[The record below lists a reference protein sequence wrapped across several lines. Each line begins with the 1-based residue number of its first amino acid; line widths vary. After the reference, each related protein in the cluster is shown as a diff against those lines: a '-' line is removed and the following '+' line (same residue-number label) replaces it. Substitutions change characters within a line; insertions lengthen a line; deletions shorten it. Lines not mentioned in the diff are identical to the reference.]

1 MYTLKLGNKTM
12 SLTHNN
18 KFYVIGFKNA
28 LHARKVQYSIHPEF
42 KFTLLRDDAKLKDDL
57 VYDDNVTLFIPKCI
71 GSTLLPEN
79 DVGLH
84 LKEERDFLSFPV
96 TKQLGIIVP
105 YNLIDEDKNEFVYKS
120 LLFESIST

>member
-12 SLTHNN
+12 SLTNNN
-18 KFYVIGFKNA
+18 KLYVIGFKNA
-28 LHARKVQYSIHPEF
+28 LHTRKVQYSIHPEF
-42 KFTLLRDDAKLKDDL
+42 KFTLLRDDVKLKDDL
-57 VYDDNVTLFIPKCI
+57 VYDNVTLFIPKCI

-84 LKEERDFLSFPV
+84 LKEEKDFLSFPV
-96 TKQLGIIVP
+96 IKQLGIIVAHT
-105 YNLIDEDKNEFVYKS
+105 LIDEDKNEFVYKS